1 MITIQYYNIDD
12 LEYTV
17 EIIKTSVFAAKKI
30 KIKIDNK
37 TIKSIKN
44 YYWNELKFKGK
55 KIVLN

>member
-44 YYWNELKFKGK
+44 YY
-55 KIVLN
+55 